1 MKTKRKT
8 YVQCKYNRW
17 ENITLN
23 NQKSTD
29 ISKPAKSPALV
40 DTISSSCITSFKS
53 WKQEPNL
60 RPSHPFQE
68 NVPKKKNEKSGF
80 MKLGF
85 WGTGRERKLVDMNW
99 NWIGTKEYCSILCI
113 EKNGIWCTQNLSNVE
128 SVQNENVVVVFGQRD
143 YVPFARY
150 FQAAASADFDV
161 RTLEFGQQ
169 RSDPGEDGDVEPV
182 SVAVADQDV
191 SGIRDVDAVR
201 EVCYVLATDAT
212 GKLAFLA
219 ENNDTVTLKREI
231 KEQRRFS
238 ISAPGPL
245 LLT

>member
-1 MKTKRKT
+1 MKQITNEKYMNRNNVVIVKKLTGLNLLGGGHIYEQIKRSAQNFGTSKYRSKKLKTKRKT

-99 NWIGTKEYCSILCI
+99 N
-113 EKNGIWCTQNLSNVE
+113 
-128 SVQNENVVVVFGQRD
+128 
-143 YVPFARY
+143 
-150 FQAAASADFDV
+150 
-161 RTLEFGQQ
+161 
-169 RSDPGEDGDVEPV
+169 
-182 SVAVADQDV
+182 
-191 SGIRDVDAVR
+191 
-201 EVCYVLATDAT
+201 
-212 GKLAFLA
+212 
-219 ENNDTVTLKREI
+219 
-231 KEQRRFS
+231 
-238 ISAPGPL
+238 
-245 LLT
+245 